1 MGVYR
6 EESGGNNERI
16 GQYSYI
22 GDDGKTY
29 TVKYSAGVN
38 GFRII
43 GGDHIPSG
51 GQTSAQ
57 NQNVN
62 AATGEIKEY
71 DYEYMMTQSHHL
83 LLLTPM
89 ILLITRRTFL
99 MVILL
104 VFSLAELSP
113 PLPPFHS
120 EWKPPP
126 DQTDSSLLGRS
137 SLTGSLKDLTSTS
150 SPNKSPPTY
159 SYHVRSMYFIYYVLS

>member
-1 MGVYR
+1 MGQSSRNSARETNMARIIVSVAMVALASAAPQFQGDSSNAIILQEQRFNAGAGKFGAAYAQEDGVVYR

-62 AATGEIKEY
+62 AAGEPEEY
-71 DYEYMMTQSHHL
+71 
-83 LLLTPM
+83 
-89 ILLITRRTFL
+89 
-99 MVILL
+99 
-104 VFSLAELSP
+104 
-113 PLPPFHS
+113 
-120 EWKPPP
+120 
-126 DQTDSSLLGRS
+126 
-137 SLTGSLKDLTSTS
+137 
-150 SPNKSPPTY
+150 
-159 SYHVRSMYFIYYVLS
+159 